1 MGNRQFEYQQ
11 ELDAL
16 RYTNE
21 QKALL
26 AQLTAHRAERQAKA
40 PARHHRPIRR
50 VAILAACAAVLLTV
64 GAGAS
69 GGLKTAAEALSSL
82 FGGTPA
88 QTEVVDRIGRPIDA
102 SASADGITISADA
115 IIGDKYNAC
124 IVYSIRRDDGEP
136 FAYDGLNDY
145 GTGRLNLSFD
155 LRDVDT
161 GWQGGTSGSSWFFD
175 QVPGDDAVQYVETFS
190 TDGAAFGGDVTV
202 RSTFENL
209 CVRTP
214 DEQYVPIAEG
224 KWKVSFQANLEDCA
238 LLLGSGE
245 TFEQE
250 GLTFTINEVSLSPI
264 GVMVQYS
271 VDSVVQ
277 WSNAPSGRISDQD
290 RRETERYMENVEIL
304 ITKTDGS
311 TLNFSYAGGG
321 MKRTEDETLCSK
333 GGLFVEGDDPAWSI
347 VPLEEIASVTVGGVV
362 YEVN

>member
-1 MGNRQFEYQQ
+1 MENRQFEYRQ

-16 RYTNE
+16 RYTDE

-26 AQLTAHRAERQAKA
+26 ARLTAHRAERQAEV
-40 PARHHRPIRR
+40 PARHRRPIRR
-50 VAILAACAAVLLTV
+50 VAVLAACAAVLLTV

-69 GGLKTAAEALSSL
+69 GGLKTAAEALSAL

-88 QTEVVDRIGRPIDA
+88 QTEVVDRIGRPVGA
-102 SASADGITISADA
+102 SASAGGLTITADA

-145 GTGRLNLSFD
+145 GNGRLNLSFD

-161 GWQGGTSGSSWFFD
+161 GWKGGTSGSSWFFD
-175 QVPGDDAVQYVETFS
+175 QIPGDDAVQYVETFS

-209 CVRTP
+209 CIRTP
-214 DEQYVPIAEG
+214 NEHYVPIAEG

-238 LLLGSGE
+238 LTFGSGE
-245 TFEQE
+245 TFEL
-250 GLTFTINEVSLSPI
+250 GGMTFTIDEVSLSPI
-264 GVMVQYS
+264 GAMVQYS

-277 WSNAPSGRISDQD
+277 WSDAPSGQVNDQD
-290 RRETERYMENVEIL
+290 RREAERYMESVEIL
-304 ITKTDGS
+304 VTKTDGS
-311 TLNFSYAGGG
+311 VLSLASAGGSI
-321 MKRTEDETLCSK
+321 RPEDGVTVCSK
-333 GGLFVEGDDPAWSI
+333 GGLFVSADPAWNI
-347 VPLEEIASVTVGGVV
+347 VPLEDIATVTVGDVV

>member
-1 MGNRQFEYQQ
+1 MGNRQFEYRQ

-16 RYTNE
+16 RYTDE

-26 AQLTAHRAERQAKA
+26 AQLTAHRAGRQAKA
-40 PARHHRPIRR
+40 PARRGRPIRR
-50 VAILAACAAVLLTV
+50 MAVLAACAAVLLTV

-69 GGLKTAAEALSSL
+69 GGLKTAAEALSFL

-102 SASADGITISADA
+102 SASADGITITADA

-161 GWQGGTSGSSWFFD
+161 GWKGGTSGSSWFFD
-175 QVPGDDAVQYVETFS
+175 QAPGDDAVQYVETFS
-190 TDGAAFGGDVTV
+190 ADGAAFGGDVIV

-209 CVRTP
+209 CIRTP
-214 DEQYVPIAEG
+214 DGQYVPIAEG

-238 LLLGSGE
+238 LTFGSGE
-245 TFEQE
+245 TFEL
-250 GLTFTINEVSLSPI
+250 GGISFTVDEVSLSPI
-264 GVMVQYS
+264 GAMVQYTA
-271 VDSVVQ
+271 DSVVQ
-277 WSNAPSGRISDQD
+277 WSDAPSGRISGQD
-290 RRETERYMENVEIL
+290 RRETERYMGNVEVL

-311 TLNFSYAGGG
+311 VLSLASAGGSIKPRDG
-321 MKRTEDETLCSK
+321 VTVCSK
-333 GGLFVEGDDPAWSI
+333 GGLFVSADPAWSI
-347 VPLEEIASVTVGGVV
+347 VPLEDIESVTVGDVV